1 VQETANENNAS
12 NHKRRIF
19 HYLCIDNIF
28 ITDIHYL
35 SFQLYDDLRAELT
48 RDPTLCSLCDEVCTG
63 VRGDEWKLTDGIITM
78 VGRIYIPLSSSCLPA
93 VLVRRDFFL
102 PGAIVRDHVHACVVC
117 QQNKV
122 EQLSPRRPAATA

>member
-28 ITDIHYL
+28 ITDIDVRHKYQQGYNT
-35 SFQLYDDLRAELT
+35 FQLYDDLRAELT

-93 VLVRRDFFL
+93 VLAAAHGRHTRRGGANSAPSATRLL
-102 PGAIVRDHVHACVVC
+102 PAWRD
-117 QQNKV
+117 
-122 EQLSPRRPAATA
+122 RP